1 MPRHKTAKETSQE
14 SLRRE
19 INLAKSKCQ
28 QEEDEISDAET
39 LDSNYE
45 TVSTEAEDSYESDF
59 IDDSEIH
66 SGTKWNTFDIRSLEN
81 ATVWRPYQPQK
92 ASKRGKRN

>member
-1 MPRHKTAKETSQE
+1 MPRHKTAKETSQK

-19 INLAKSKCQ
+19 IHLAKSKCQ

-45 TVSTEAEDSYESDF
+45 SFSTEEEDSSYESDF
-59 IDDSEIH
+59 IDDSEH
-66 SGTKWNTFDIRSLEN
+66 SGSKWNTFDIRSLED

-92 ASKRGKRN
+92 ASKKGKK

>member
-1 MPRHKTAKETSQE
+1 MPRHKTAKETSQK

-19 INLAKSKCQ
+19 IQLAKSKCQ
-28 QEEDEISDAET
+28 QEENEISDAET

-45 TVSTEAEDSYESDF
+45 TVSTEEENSYESDF

-66 SGTKWNTFDIRSLEN
+66 SSTKWNTFDIHALED
-81 ATVWRPYQPQK
+81 ALPQNK
-92 ASKRGKRN
+92 ASNKGKSN